1 MESKETTIEPSSV
14 IPVKTP
20 LKTPL
25 KTIDAEKDVWR
36 STSIFELVGF
46 GYSVWF
52 IYRYL
57 LLANTRQE
65 LTDAIAAWKNKVL
78 G

>member
-25 KTIDAEKDVWR
+25 KTIDAEKDV
-36 STSIFELVGF
+36 
-46 GYSVWF
+46 
-52 IYRYL
+52 
-57 LLANTRQE
+57 
-65 LTDAIAAWKNKVL
+65 
-78 G
+78 